1 MGDLKLIEGPL
12 GQKILRELGI
22 DRVVFDQQQF
32 DHEAVPTP
40 GRTRTRWSCRGV
52 TQGSCNGQGV
62 IRLQRQ
68 VVIVGGGCL
77 PARGMAALVA
87 HSILVVTELRRF

>member
-32 DHEAVPTP
+32 DHEAVPIPRQNANT
-40 GRTRTRWSCRGV
+40 V
-52 TQGSCNGQGV
+52 VLQG
-62 IRLQRQ
+62 
-68 VVIVGGGCL
+68 
-77 PARGMAALVA
+77 
-87 HSILVVTELRRF
+87 E